1 MSAPKFDRARG
12 LSNVFNVSE
21 EMTSHLKAV
30 IAAILSA
37 ILMGGLCIFVRESDC
52 SAQLCSFARF
62 FVGASLMLCI
72 IRRSFRFSSKAFGS
86 GASIGLCILFYFLAI
101 KSVPAGI
108 AALLLYTGPIFAV
121 AGESELSRRMPP
133 LRDLCL
139 ITVSVFGI
147 VLVSLAPGM
156 PGDADLCGMGYGLC
170 AGFFYAIYIFLNR
183 KISASVTLSR
193 RTFWQFVGGG
203 AILLPPLFLCET
215 AFPNALSAWAWL
227 IAIGVVHGFVV
238 LLLVA
243 YAIRKLPAV
252 QFGTV
257 SYLEPVVAV
266 GVGCFFYGETVSFLQ
281 GIGFVLVLIASAIQT
296 CFTARKSEN
305 RLS

>member
-1 MSAPKFDRARG
+1 MSAPKFERARG

-72 IRRSFRFSSKAFGS
+72 VRRSFRFSSKAFGS

-121 AGESELSRRMPP
+121 AGESVLSRRMPP

-147 VLVSLAPGM
+147 VLVFRPTESTKMMTML
-156 PGDADLCGMGYGLC
+156 
-170 AGFFYAIYIFLNR
+170 
-183 KISASVTLSR
+183 
-193 RTFWQFVGGG
+193 
-203 AILLPPLFLCET
+203 
-215 AFPNALSAWAWL
+215 
-227 IAIGVVHGFVV
+227 IGVSLLFDGIMNLVTV
-238 LLLVA
+238 LSSVKIID
-243 YAIRKLPAV
+243 YQIRDDVIDTEFHEL
-252 QFGTV
+252 
-257 SYLEPVVAV
+257 
-266 GVGCFFYGETVSFLQ
+266 
-281 GIGFVLVLIASAIQT
+281 
-296 CFTARKSEN
+296 
-305 RLS
+305 

>member
-1 MSAPKFDRARG
+1 M
-12 LSNVFNVSE
+12 
-21 EMTSHLKAV
+21 
-30 IAAILSA
+30 
-37 ILMGGLCIFVRESDC
+37 
-52 SAQLCSFARF
+52 
-62 FVGASLMLCI
+62 
-72 IRRSFRFSSKAFGS
+72 
-86 GASIGLCILFYFLAI
+86 
-101 KSVPAGI
+101 
-108 AALLLYTGPIFAV
+108 
-121 AGESELSRRMPP
+121 
-133 LRDLCL
+133 
-139 ITVSVFGI
+139 
-147 VLVSLAPGM
+147 
-156 PGDADLCGMGYGLC
+156 
-170 AGFFYAIYIFLNR
+170 
-183 KISASVTLSR
+183 
-193 RTFWQFVGGG
+193 
-203 AILLPPLFLCET
+203 LPPLFLCET